1 MPNSPDNIT
10 RKERKDL
17 NQELSKLTIRA
28 RVSYLK
34 AGDELRLVV
43 NLAVLLVQLL
53 VEKISLFV
61 KSGSFFI
68 RNLT

>member
-17 NQELSKLTIRA
+17 SQELSKLTIRA
-28 RVSYLK
+28 RVAYLK